1 MDVAE
6 KEPADEMRKES
17 FLRDFVVEWFE
28 KYVTDF
34 SEESGHLCMHMEL
47 KRQHSFKVAE
57 NACRIASLLCWS
69 REDTEIAFASG
80 LLHDT
85 GRFRQFQDYGTFFDP
100 ASVDHGEEGYLEL
113 KRFFPSRLL
122 DGTTEKILMETA
134 RYHNKKD
141 MVSTDRAVTPFLK
154 IVRDADKL
162 DILEVVRANVES
174 GRMGELMPQMDLE
187 GGISPALVEEIDREG
202 SASYSNVRSLA
213 DFLFLQVS
221 WVYELNYEPS
231 VVIFKERDT
240 SEWFLSKLES
250 YDILCPSLRKI
261 KVFLDNFS

>member
-1 MDVAE
+1 
-6 KEPADEMRKES
+6 MRMAYS
-17 FLRDFVVEWFE
+17 FRDFVVEWFE
-28 KYVTDF
+28 KYVKAF
-34 SEESGHLCMHMEL
+34 SGENGHLCMHLEL
-47 KRQHSFKVAE
+47 KRQHSFNVAD
-57 NACRIASLLCWS
+57 NACRIASLLSWS

-100 ASVDHGEEGYLEL
+100 ASVDHGEEGYMEL
-113 KRFFPSRLL
+113 NRFFPSGVL
-122 DGTTEKILMETA
+122 DVTTEKILKETA

-141 MVSTDRAVTPFLK
+141 IVPTDRAVMPFLK
-154 IVRDADKL
+154 LVRDADKL

-174 GRMGELMPQMDLE
+174 GKMGELMPQMDLE

-221 WVYELNYEPS
+221 WVYDLNYEPS

-240 SEWFLSKLES
+240 SEWFFSKLEG
-250 YDILCPSLRKI
+250 YDILRPSLRRI
-261 KVFLDNFS
+261 RTFLVNFS